1 MTDAIFLARDLEG
14 ALQSALA
21 ASGGKGRN
29 FTGDPRGAGRIASGQ
44 PPRPPLLDWYI
55 KGKISRD
62 RITSPPAAA
71 TSDRTTRPPRRGS
84 YHGGRQPVASC
95 ARGTAASETAG
106 GNDLGA
112 GGRPMEPQRSEGAV
126 RPATARTERRLYL
139 LTYQDDQARLTVN
152 QDYCTPLTALHVT
165 SGQAALLPA
174 GPVVMV
180 SISYEQVRRVHHSE

>member
-1 MTDAIFLARDLEG
+1 
-14 ALQSALA
+14 
-21 ASGGKGRN
+21 
-29 FTGDPRGAGRIASGQ
+29 
-44 PPRPPLLDWYI
+44 
-55 KGKISRD
+55 
-62 RITSPPAAA
+62 
-71 TSDRTTRPPRRGS
+71 
-84 YHGGRQPVASC
+84 
-95 ARGTAASETAG
+95 
-106 GNDLGA
+106 
-112 GGRPMEPQRSEGAV
+112 MEPQRSEGAV